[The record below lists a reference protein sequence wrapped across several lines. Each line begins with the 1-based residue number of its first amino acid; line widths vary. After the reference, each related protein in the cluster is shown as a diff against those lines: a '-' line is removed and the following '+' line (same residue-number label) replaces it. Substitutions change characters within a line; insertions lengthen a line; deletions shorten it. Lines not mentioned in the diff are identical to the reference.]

1 MKIPVSLACACGNN
15 SIWVR
20 MEVEEGATV
29 ADLIQLADL
38 PRRFEKFKLEER
50 CIGIFG
56 KPVAQDAALKPG
68 DRVEI
73 YPGMAM

>member
-1 MKIPVSLACACGNN
+1 MKITLACAQAQQ
-15 SIWVR
+15 SIWVQLDL
-20 MEVEEGATV
+20 EEGATV
-29 ADLIQLADL
+29 ADAIAKADL
-38 PRRFEKFKLEER
+38 PRRFADFKLEAR

-56 KPVAQDAALKPG
+56 KPASQETTLQSG

>member
-1 MKIPVSLACACGNN
+1 MKISLACAQAHK
-15 SIWVR
+15 SIWVHLDL
-20 MEVEEGATV
+20 EDGATV
-29 ADLIQLADL
+29 ADAIAKADL
-38 PRRFEKFKLEER
+38 PRHFADFKLEER

-56 KPVAQDAALKPG
+56 KPANQDAVLKAG